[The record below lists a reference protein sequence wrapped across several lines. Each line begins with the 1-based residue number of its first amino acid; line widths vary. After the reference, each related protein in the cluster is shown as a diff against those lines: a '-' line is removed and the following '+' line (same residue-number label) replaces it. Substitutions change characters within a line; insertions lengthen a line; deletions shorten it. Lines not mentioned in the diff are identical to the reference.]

1 MPASGKGNEEPS
13 LALNFLNNCGREK
26 MKRMNKLASLLLVT
40 AMATVELNDI
50 PARANQAEEKIV
62 IAEEGNTGDEI
73 RVLSEDDI
81 LSDSVLETGMPED
94 TDPVNIDKSDEI
106 YYESVEPDIDEE
118 ITADGT
124 IAIETAEGVTQEM
137 CDAGYWNDK
146 TVDSGIG
153 ADEELISKEEIKKLN
168 KEMLAAKDANMNDII
183 NLNESYDADKLRHQ
197 LAAGTTT
204 AKPAIY
210 ADHIAVSPT
219 EYYKKVADAIEE
231 TGYTDTNRKN
241 QYAIAVKRTT
251 INNIP
256 VNAYIGY
263 SANDP
268 DDEKVNSA
276 LLVGEPFVVRQ
287 KASVFGDDFYWG
299 YSDNCTGW
307 VSAENVAI
315 CGNKEE
321 WLDAWELDRSGDD
334 FIVVTQNQITL
345 EPSVSMPELSE
356 VKLTFATIL
365 KTVPEDK
372 IPESLAER
380 GPWNNIVVYLP
391 VRDGEGK
398 YVKRIALISQHYEVS
413 RGFLKMTQAQI
424 LRLAFNSLGDRYG
437 WGGMLDSM
445 DCSFYTR
452 NVYRCFGLQ
461 IPRNTSWQQAIPG
474 RKIDLSKMSDDQKLE
489 AMKLM
494 PAGTLFYFPGHT
506 MIYTGTTVMD
516 GKKMAYVIS
525 DCGSLS
531 DSTGDLKVRNMY
543 SVILNPLSVRRKAGT
558 TWLNNI
564 TAAVLPVSE
573 GCYDFV
579 RSNIEAGGNEEP
591 VSVNRVPA
599 AEGQTYASSK
609 DTIPLETFLGNT
621 QDIFISFYNVE
632 GSGVENLTATVIK
645 GSRITTKVPVN
656 AVRCDKTNA
665 ACKISKKTGLAS
677 VTMKKSGKISFD
689 MADGRT
695 YDVYFTVE
703 SPKARTAEI
712 KNRLKEV
719 KESSADTV
727 SLNIYDL
734 LGTQIDNGMLK
745 IETQK
750 KNTASVYGNKL
761 ILEPKVNNTIRIS
774 YSYLNKKYSMTINVK

>member
-1 MPASGKGNEEPS
+1 
-13 LALNFLNNCGREK
+13 
-26 MKRMNKLASLLLVT
+26 MKRISKLASLLLFT
-40 AMATVELNDI
+40 ALVTVEFNDI
-50 PARANQAEEKIV
+50 PAMANLSEDKIA
-62 IAEEGNTGDEI
+62 IAGEGNTVDEI
-73 RVLSEDDI
+73 MVLSENDALYESI
-81 LSDSVLETGMPED
+81 LETGMPED

-106 YYESVEPDIDEE
+106 YYETVEPDHGEE
-118 ITADGT
+118 ITADT
-124 IAIETAEGVTQEM
+124 TVEIETAEGVTQEM
-137 CDAGYWNDK
+137 CNAGYWIDK

-153 ADEELISKEEIKKLN
+153 ADEELINKEEIKKLN
-168 KEMLAAKDANMNDII
+168 KEMLAAIDANMNDII
-183 NLNESYDADKLRHQ
+183 NLNESYDADKLRQQ

-204 AKPAIY
+204 AKPEIY

-241 QYAIAVKRTT
+241 QYAIVVKRTT
-251 INNIP
+251 LNSIP
-256 VNAYIGY
+256 VKAYIGY

-276 LLVGEPFVVRQ
+276 LLVGEPFVIRQ

-299 YSDNCTGW
+299 YSDNCSGW
-307 VSAENVAI
+307 ALAEDLAI

-345 EPSVSMPELSE
+345 EPSASMPELSE

-380 GPWNNIVVYLP
+380 GPWNNYVVYLP

-398 YVKRIALISQHYEVS
+398 YVKRIGLISQHYEVS
-413 RGFLKMTQAQI
+413 RGFLKMTQAQL
-424 LRLAFNSLGDRYG
+424 LRVAFNSLGDRYG

-474 RKIDLSKMSDDQKLE
+474 RKIDLNKMSDDEKLE
-489 AMKLM
+489 AIKMM
-494 PAGTLFYFPGHT
+494 PAGTLLYLPGHT

-525 DCGSLS
+525 DTGSLS
-531 DSTGDLKVRNMY
+531 DSIGDLKVRSMY
-543 SVILNPLSVRRKAGT
+543 SVILNPLSVRRRTGT

-564 TAAVLPVSE
+564 SAAVLPVSE
-573 GCYDFV
+573 GCCDFV
-579 RSNIEAGGNEEP
+579 RRNIEAGGHEEP

-609 DTIPLETFLGNT
+609 DTLPLEIFLGKT

-632 GSGVENLTATVIK
+632 GSGVENLTATVVK

-656 AVRCDKTNA
+656 AVRCDKTGA
-665 ACKISKKTGLAS
+665 TCRISKKTGLAS
-677 VTMKKSGKISFD
+677 VTMKKSGKISFY
-689 MADGRT
+689 MADGKS

-703 SPKARTAEI
+703 RPKARTAEI
-712 KNRLKEV
+712 KRILKEA
-719 KESSADTV
+719 KDSSADTV

-745 IETQK
+745 IESQK
-750 KNTASVYGNKL
+750 KNTASVYGSEL
-761 ILEPKVNNTIRIS
+761 ILKPKLNNTIRIS